1 MFIGPISFRCS
12 VSTAHEPTRRA
23 MLESSDP
30 TRPEIDFHS
39 HRFSSPHEL
48 PREIERS
55 TKQEKKEGQEEKKII
70 LVSLYARPP
79 PESME
84 IRAQPTSMR
93 LAPPP
98 ASASFRRTPLRTSFL
113 KGNGACFDFVSH
125 FYILSVLWGD
135 WYLRLLCG
143 ESIRAPNPLTAC

>member
-1 MFIGPISFRCS
+1 
-12 VSTAHEPTRRA
+12 

-30 TRPEIDFHS
+30 TRD
-39 HRFSSPHEL
+39 RFPFPSL
-48 PREIERS
+48 LFS
-55 TKQEKKEGQEEKKII
+55 TRTPSRDRAKHQAGKKKGDRKKKKII

-84 IRAQPTSMR
+84 IRAQPTSLR

-98 ASASFRRTPLRTSFL
+98 ASASFCRTPLRTSFL